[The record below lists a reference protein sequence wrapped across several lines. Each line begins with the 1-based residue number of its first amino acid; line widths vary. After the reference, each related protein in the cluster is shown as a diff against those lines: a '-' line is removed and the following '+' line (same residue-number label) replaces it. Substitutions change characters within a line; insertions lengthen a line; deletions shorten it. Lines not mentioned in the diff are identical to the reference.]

1 MTIHRTFTGRTR
13 ALLALTLFAVL
24 ASSGCGEDD
33 KVVAPSLAGT
43 FDGPPV
49 ALGNGTVS
57 TYVEL
62 DDAGHPVKLGLRVKE
77 GALSGLPAIQEVL
90 TLHFPVQ
97 ATGLDQLKTFLET
110 NRSARGVFT
119 QTVIAK
125 SGRKPQQST
134 GIFALQRPG
143 KFRWSYE
150 KPYQQLLVSDGNKLW
165 SYDPELNQVA
175 VKKLGSAFG
184 ASPAALLAGQDLDK
198 HFQLKEGLA
207 ADGVEFVEAT
217 PKSGDA
223 SFESVKIG
231 FAANRPV
238 SMEIHDSFGQ
248 VTVLRFT
255 RFEANPSL
263 PVGMFHFS
271 APGGADVVGE

>member
-1 MTIHRTFTGRTR
+1 MKRLLCLSIILPG
-13 ALLALTLFAVL
+13 LALP
-24 ASSGCGEDD
+24 AS
-33 KVVAPSLAGT
+33 
-43 FDGPPV
+43 
-49 ALGNGTVS
+49 
-57 TYVEL
+57 
-62 DDAGHPVKLGLRVKE
+62 
-77 GALSGLPAIQEVL
+77 
-90 TLHFPVQ
+90 

-125 SGRKPQQST
+125 SGRKPQQSA

-150 KPYQQLLVSDGNKLW
+150 KPYKALLVSDGSKLW
-165 SYDPELNQVA
+165 SYDPDLNQVA

-184 ASPAALLAGQDLDK
+184 SSPAALLAGQDLDK
-198 HFQLKEGLA
+198 HFELKEGQA
-207 ADGVEFVEAT
+207 ADGIEIVNAT
-217 PKSGDA
+217 PKGGDA
-223 SFESVKIG
+223 SFESMKIG

-255 RFEANPSL
+255 QFEANPALPASL
-263 PVGMFHFS
+263 FRFV
-271 APGGADVVGE
+271 APAGADVVGD

>member
-1 MTIHRTFTGRTR
+1 MKRLLCLFS
-13 ALLALTLFAVL
+13 LLACQAVP
-24 ASSGCGEDD
+24 AS
-33 KVVAPSLAGT
+33 
-43 FDGPPV
+43 
-49 ALGNGTVS
+49 
-57 TYVEL
+57 
-62 DDAGHPVKLGLRVKE
+62 
-77 GALSGLPAIQEVL
+77 
-90 TLHFPVQ
+90 

-125 SGRKPQQST
+125 SGRKPQVSA

-150 KPYQQLLVSDGNKLW
+150 KPYKQLLVSDGNKLW

-175 VKKLGSAFG
+175 VKKLGSAIG
-184 ASPAALLAGQDLDK
+184 SSPAALLAGQDLDK
-198 HFQLKEGLA
+198 HFELKEGIA
-207 ADGVEFVEAT
+207 ADGLEFVEAT
-217 PKSGDA
+217 PKGGDA
-223 SFESVKIG
+223 SFERMKIG

-255 RFEANPSL
+255 QFEANPVL
-263 PVGMFHFS
+263 GAGLFRFV
-271 APGGADVVGE
+271 APAGADVVGD

>member
-1 MTIHRTFTGRTR
+1 MKRPFCLFSTLAG
-13 ALLALTLFAVL
+13 LALP
-24 ASSGCGEDD
+24 ASAS
-33 KVVAPSLAGT
+33 
-43 FDGPPV
+43 
-49 ALGNGTVS
+49 
-57 TYVEL
+57 
-62 DDAGHPVKLGLRVKE
+62 
-77 GALSGLPAIQEVL
+77 
-90 TLHFPVQ
+90 
-97 ATGLDQLKTFLET
+97 GLDQLKSFLDA

-125 SGRKPQQST
+125 SGRKPQQSA

-150 KPYQQLLVSDGNKLW
+150 KPYKQLLVSDGSKLW

-198 HFQLKEGLA
+198 HFELREGVA
-207 ADGVEFVEAT
+207 SDGLEFVEAR
-217 PKSGDA
+217 PKGGDA
-223 SFESVKIG
+223 SFESMKIG

-255 RFEANPSL
+255 QFETNPALPAGLFRFT
-263 PVGMFHFS
+263 
-271 APGGADVVGE
+271 APAGADVVGD

>member
-1 MTIHRTFTGRTR
+1 MKR
-13 ALLALTLFAVL
+13 LLCLLCILAVP
-24 ASSGCGEDD
+24 
-33 KVVAPSLAGT
+33 VVTA
-43 FDGPPV
+43 
-49 ALGNGTVS
+49 
-57 TYVEL
+57 
-62 DDAGHPVKLGLRVKE
+62 R
-77 GALSGLPAIQEVL
+77 
-90 TLHFPVQ
+90 
-97 ATGLDQLKTFLET
+97 ATGLDQLKSFLEA

-125 SGRKPQQST
+125 SGRKPQQSA

-184 ASPAALLAGQDLDK
+184 SSPAALLAGQDLDK

-207 ADGVEFVEAT
+207 ADGLEFVEAT
-217 PKSGDA
+217 PKGGDA
-223 SFESVKIG
+223 SFERVKIG
-231 FAANRPV
+231 FATNRPV

-255 RFEANPSL
+255 RFEANPAL
-263 PVGMFHFS
+263 PAGLFHFV
-271 APGGADVVGE
+271 APAGADVVGE